1 MEPNSERTNGQQGR
15 KISGVTGDQEQQLII
30 NEVRVGPGRIGL
42 TKCPGTS
49 IRGSG
54 AARDRHGVT
63 SDLQVIRQWGAD
75 AILSLVEEEEL
86 QHLQVPD
93 LGDAI
98 QRAGL
103 IWYHFPVPDFGVPNP
118 GSMKRWEQMS
128 AQFHR
133 LLARGEELLIHC
145 RGGLGRSGTM
155 AALLLIER
163 GESCTR
169 AMEIVRS
176 ARPGAIETS
185 AQESFL
191 EDAAGPRD
199 RLSKLTRA
207 SLFGGA
213 IGDALGAEIEF
224 WPLDRIR
231 HRFPDG
237 VDEMLAHDG
246 RIGSI
251 TDDTQMTLFTAE
263 GLLRARTRGMTK
275 GICHPP
281 GVVHHALMR
290 WFATQNETPLCD
302 FDSTGLVLDPRLH
315 VRRAPGNTCLDALGH
330 CQRFG
335 GPAKNDSKGCG
346 TIMRVA
352 PVALLAQY
360 AGDRERLAAETS
372 ALTHGHDTAQKAAS
386 AWVAILLLVLNGVS
400 VRDAATDV
408 LGRYSGETAV
418 ALKAALSAREDGKP
432 ETVETLGGGWTA
444 EQALSIALYSCLVSQ
459 SFQEGLKIA
468 VTHSGDSDSTGAV
481 AGNLLGLVYPDDVM
495 SHPWRR
501 KIECSDLINRVAR
514 DLAVTDPFEEDLDRY
529 PGW

>member
-1 MEPNSERTNGQQGR
+1 
-15 KISGVTGDQEQQLII
+15 VTGDEEQQLII

-54 AARDRHGVT
+54 AARDRHDVT

-75 AILSLVEEEEL
+75 AILTLVEEEEL
-86 QHLQVPD
+86 QRLQVPD

-98 QRAGL
+98 RRAGL
-103 IWYHFPVPDFGVPNP
+103 TWYHFPLPDFGVPDLE
-118 GSMKRWEQMS
+118 SMKRWVQIS
-128 AQFHR
+128 AQFHQ
-133 LLARGEELLIHC
+133 LLDRGERLLIHC
-145 RGGLGRSGTM
+145 RGGLGRSGM
-155 AALLLIER
+155 IAALLLIER
-163 GESCTR
+163 GESCQR
-169 AMEIVRS
+169 AVEIVRR
-176 ARPGAIETS
+176 ARPGAIETP

-191 EDAAGPRD
+191 KAAAGPD
-199 RLSKLTRA
+199 DKLSKLTRA

-231 HRFPDG
+231 KRFPDR

-263 GLLRARTRGMTK
+263 GLLRARTRGITK

-290 WFATQNETPLCD
+290 WFTTQGETGVREMD
-302 FDSTGLVLDPRLH
+302 RTGLVLDPRLH

-335 GPAKNDSKGCG
+335 DPATNDSKGCG

-352 PVALLAQY
+352 PVALLTHY
-360 AGDRERLAAETS
+360 AGERERLAAETS
-372 ALTHGHDTAQKAAS
+372 ALTHGHGTAQAAAS
-386 AWVAILLLVLNGVS
+386 AWVAILSLVLNGSS
-400 VRDAATDV
+400 VRNAATDV
-408 LGRYSGETAV
+408 LDRYSGETAL
-418 ALKAALSAREDGKP
+418 ALRAALSAPEDGTP

-444 EQALSIALYSCLVSQ
+444 EEALSIALYSCLVAR
-459 SFQEGLKIA
+459 SFQDGLKIA
-468 VTHSGDSDSTGAV
+468 VTHSGDSDSTGAI
-481 AGNLLGLVYPDDVM
+481 AGNLLGLMFPDEVM

-501 KIECSDLINRVAR
+501 EIECADLINRLSK
-514 DLAVTDPFEEDLDRY
+514 DLAVTNPSEDDHDRY

>member
-1 MEPNSERTNGQQGR
+1 M
-15 KISGVTGDQEQQLII
+15 TGDEEQQLII
-30 NEVRVGPGRIGL
+30 NEVSVGPGRIGL
-42 TKCPGTS
+42 TKCPGIS

-103 IWYHFPVPDFGVPNP
+103 NWYHFPVRDFGVPDP

-128 AQFHR
+128 ALFHR
-133 LLARGEELLIHC
+133 LLDRGEKLLIHC
-145 RGGLGRSGTM
+145 RGGLGRSGTI

-163 GESCTR
+163 GESWQR
-169 AMEIVRS
+169 AMEIVRK
-176 ARPGAIETS
+176 ARPGAIETR
-185 AQESFL
+185 AQENFL
-191 EDAAGPRD
+191 KAASGSD
-199 RLSKLTRA
+199 DSLSKLTRA

-213 IGDALGAEIEF
+213 IGDTLGAEIEF
-224 WPLDRIR
+224 WSLDRIR
-231 HRFPDG
+231 QRFPNG

-290 WFATQNETPLCD
+290 WFTTQGEAPRRD
-302 FDSTGLVLDPRLH
+302 VDRTGLVLDRRLH
-315 VRRAPGNTCLDALGH
+315 VRRAPGTTCLDALGH

-335 GPAKNDSKGCG
+335 DPATNGSKGCG

-352 PVALLAQY
+352 PVALLAHY

-372 ALTHGHDTAQKAAS
+372 ALTHGHGTAQEAAS
-386 AWVAILLLVLNGVS
+386 AWAAILSLVLNGAS

-418 ALKAALSAREDGKP
+418 ALTAALSAPEDGMP

-444 EQALSIALYSCLVSQ
+444 EEALSIALYSCLVAS
-459 SFQEGLKIA
+459 SLESGLKIA
-468 VTHSGDSDSTGAV
+468 VTHSGDSDSTGAI
-481 AGNLLGLVYPDDVM
+481 AGNLLGLMYPDEVM
-495 SHPWRR
+495 AHPWRR
-501 KIECSDLINRVAR
+501 EIECADLINRLAR
-514 DLAVTDPFEEDLDRY
+514 DLAETDPTEEDFDRY

>member
-1 MEPNSERTNGQQGR
+1 M
-15 KISGVTGDQEQQLII
+15 GVTCDQEQQLII

-54 AARDRHGVT
+54 AARDRHGVA
-63 SDLQVIRQWGAD
+63 SDLHLIGQWGAD

-86 QHLQVPD
+86 QHLQVPN

-98 QRAGL
+98 RRAGL
-103 IWYHFPVPDFGVPNP
+103 TWYHFPVPDFGAPDP

-133 LLARGEELLIHC
+133 LLDRGEKLLIHC
-145 RGGLGRSGTM
+145 RGGLGRSGTI

-163 GESCTR
+163 GESWQR
-169 AMEIVRS
+169 AMEIVRK
-176 ARPGAIETS
+176 ARPGAIETLS
-185 AQESFL
+185 QENFL
-191 EDAAGPRD
+191 KAAAGPDD

-224 WPLDRIR
+224 WSLDRIR
-231 HRFPDG
+231 HRFPNG

-290 WFATQNETPLCD
+290 WFTTQGEAPRRD
-302 FDSTGLVLDPRLH
+302 VDRTGLVLDPRLQ
-315 VRRAPGNTCLDALGH
+315 VRRAPGITCLDALGH

-335 GPAKNDSKGCG
+335 DPATNDSKGCG

-352 PVALLAQY
+352 PVALLTHY
-360 AGDRERLAAETS
+360 AGNRERLAAETS

-386 AWVAILLLVLNGVS
+386 AWAAILSLVLNGAS

-408 LGRYSGETAV
+408 LGRYSGETAA
-418 ALKAALSAREDGKP
+418 ALKVALSAPEDGMP
-432 ETVETLGGGWTA
+432 ETVETLGAGWTA
-444 EQALSIALYSCLVSQ
+444 EEALSIALYSCLVAS
-459 SFQEGLKIA
+459 SLEDGLKIA
-468 VTHSGDSDSTGAV
+468 VTHSGDSDSTGAI
-481 AGNLLGLVYPDDVM
+481 AGNLLGLMFPDEVM
-495 SHPWRR
+495 AHPWRR
-501 KIECSDLINRVAR
+501 EIECADLINRLAR
-514 DLAVTDPFEEDLDRY
+514 DLAETDPTEEDFDRY